1 MLQSR
6 AGGSAV
12 ISDGRLLA
20 ALLSCAC
27 ASTTACSSKSE
38 LATDPSCTTAT
49 HCKFLPAGTSED
61 DIQSAIATAHG
72 GDTLKFGAGTF
83 AFKNEITLAADDLTL
98 LGAGIDQTILDFAHQ
113 AAGSEAVFAQQV
125 KNLRLEGFTIR
136 DPKGNGI
143 KVLGATGLT
152 IRSIK
157 TLWTSDDSS
166 SHGAY
171 GLYPVQSSNVLV
183 EKCVATGAS
192 DTGVYVGQSQHV
204 IVRDNE
210 AYQNVAGIEIE
221 NSFFVDVYRNDS
233 HDNAGG
239 ILVFDLPNLQQLGG
253 HGIRV
258 HDNKIHDNNTP
269 NFAPKGNIVGLVPAG
284 TGFFVM
290 ANSNVEVFANAFV
303 NNQTAQ
309 SSVISYFI
317 TQDPI
322 TDAKYYAYPSTV
334 YLHDNTYAGGG
345 TRPDL
350 RNQLGLLLVTGQSK
364 FPNGVVPDVIY
375 DGITDPAKTTPPE
388 NPMQICIKQPGV
400 AIANLHLDKVDAKN
414 PDLSKTVVVDSAPY
428 DCALPSVDPVVLPGV
443 AP

>member
-12 ISDGRLLA
+12 NSGVRLRRLHLA
-20 ALLSCAC
+20 ALLSCACAC

-183 EKCVATGAS
+183 EKCVAIA
-192 DTGVYVGQSQHV
+192 D
-204 IVRDNE
+204 VR
-210 AYQNVAGIEIE
+210 
-221 NSFFVDVYRNDS
+221 F
-233 HDNAGG
+233 
-239 ILVFDLPNLQQLGG
+239 
-253 HGIRV
+253 
-258 HDNKIHDNNTP
+258 
-269 NFAPKGNIVGLVPAG
+269 
-284 TGFFVM
+284 
-290 ANSNVEVFANAFV
+290 
-303 NNQTAQ
+303 
-309 SSVISYFI
+309 
-317 TQDPI
+317 
-322 TDAKYYAYPSTV
+322 
-334 YLHDNTYAGGG
+334 
-345 TRPDL
+345 
-350 RNQLGLLLVTGQSK
+350 
-364 FPNGVVPDVIY
+364 
-375 DGITDPAKTTPPE
+375 
-388 NPMQICIKQPGV
+388 
-400 AIANLHLDKVDAKN
+400 KN
-414 PDLSKTVVVDSAPY
+414 PPPVERHTWIEAPFNEGRAVWQHLMA
-428 DCALPSVDPVVLPGV
+428 DGV
-443 AP
+443 WR

>member
-1 MLQSR
+1 MGIR
-6 AGGSAV
+6 ETRGSAV
-12 ISDGRLLA
+12 NAVVLA
-20 ALLSCAC
+20 ASLGAL
-27 ASTTACSSKSE
+27 ASACSSKSE
-38 LATDPSCTTAT
+38 GLATDPSCTAAT
-49 HCKFLPAGTSED
+49 HCKFLPAGSSED
-61 DIQSAIATAHG
+61 DIQSAVATAHG

-83 AFKNEITLAADDLTL
+83 AFKNEITLAADDLTV
-98 LGAGIDQTILDFAHQ
+98 LGAGIDQTILDFQKQ

-125 KNLRLEGFTIR
+125 KNLRLEGFTLR

-143 KVLGATGLT
+143 KVLAATGLT

-183 EKCVATGAS
+183 EKCIATGAS

-204 IVRDNE
+204 MVRDNE

-221 NSFFVDVYRNDS
+221 NSYFVDVYRNDS

-253 HGIRV
+253 HDVRV

-290 ANSNVEVFANAFV
+290 ANSNVEVFSNTFV

-317 TQDPI
+317 TQDPF
-322 TDAKYYAYPSTV
+322 TDTKYYAYPSAV
-334 YLHDNTYAGGG
+334 YLHDNTYASGG

-364 FPNGVVPDVIY
+364 FPNGVTPEVIY
-375 DGITDPAKTTPPE
+375 DGILDPAKTTPPE
-388 NPMQICIKQPGV
+388 NPMRICIKQPGAV
-400 AIANLHLDKVDAKN
+400 VANLHLDKVDAKN

-428 DCALPSVDPVVLPGV
+428 DCTLPPVDAVVLPGV